1 MNVEASTLAHLLTK
15 VAVSA
20 EQSAALLTLANELH
34 QEATELHGKI
44 VDAVVEL
51 ERLMQEEDAASRRVA
66 ESSAANVRSTET
78 P

>member
-1 MNVEASTLAHLLTK
+1 MNVEASQLAHLLTK
-15 VAVSA
+15 VAVSV
-20 EQSAALLTLANELH
+20 EQSGELLTLANKLH

-51 ERLMQEEDAASRRVA
+51 ERLMQEGDAARHGGGSGATNVA
-66 ESSAANVRSTET
+66 STPT